1 MDAEETIE
9 LAAKLLAQE
18 LALSL
23 LIAIAS
29 KGRADVVG
37 RMHTALQGLISDAVR
52 NVGAAQ
58 PELSTLIGDQ
68 LEALAGQH
76 LDRIFSTASQLK

>member
-1 MDAEETIE
+1 MDAEETIQ

-18 LALSL
+18 LTVSL
-23 LIAIAS
+23 LIAVSAN
-29 KGRADVVG
+29 GRSEVVG
-37 RMHTALQGLISDAVR
+37 RMHSALQGLLSDAVK

-58 PELSTLIGDQ
+58 PELPASLGDR

-76 LDRIFSTASQLK
+76 IDRIFSTASQIK